1 MLAALSGRGGEEDR
15 DVVFWWEGGMGITTK
30 NTTLSRRT
38 SLGFCP
44 RRFTA
49 VMIGS
54 AHYISP
60 IIGPDVFM
68 NAGDDKYAPA
78 R

>member
-1 MLAALSGRGGEEDR
+1 MGG
-15 DVVFWWEGGMGITTK
+15 GTGITTK

-44 RRFTA
+44 TRFTA

-68 NAGDDKYAPA
+68 NAGDNKYAPA

>member
-1 MLAALSGRGGEEDR
+1 MGNICVGCT
-15 DVVFWWEGGMGITTK
+15 VVWWVGEGGRGITTK
-30 NTTLSRRT
+30 NTTLSRGT

-44 RRFTA
+44 SGFTA

-68 NAGDDKYAPA
+68 NAGDNKYGGAL
-78 R
+78 

>member
-1 MLAALSGRGGEEDR
+1 
-15 DVVFWWEGGMGITTK
+15 MGITTK